1 MRIGKSFALIIII
14 LLSVSCTT
22 SIKRSR
28 IVTETP
34 LYQQEIEGLMQ
45 TYVAAINS
53 QNWINASNQHYIARC
68 SADFLSARAKFFKYS
83 YDGRLNSKL
92 ALESLDFQTRKIT
105 KEHLQLALFT
115 FSFQLDIDISS
126 LPYNNAQLKEN
137 YINGLRHTFGADI
150 IVRFTDDNSIQV
162 GQLSQTLLAVK
173 NQQSDCPDWKIM
185 EFTEAS
191 QAYLDAVF
199 DLDTTSLIAAHQ
211 R

>member
-53 QNWINASNQHYIARC
+53 QNWISASNQHYIARC
-68 SADFLSARAKFFKYS
+68 STDSLSAKAKFFKYS

-105 KEHLQLALFT
+105 KVPIVLVGKDYWAG
-115 FSFQLDIDISS
+115 
-126 LPYNNAQLKEN
+126 LKDWIANVMYEKAGN
-137 YINGLRHTFGADI
+137 IN
-150 IVRFTDDNSIQV
+150 
-162 GQLSQTLLAVK
+162 K
-173 NQQSDCPDWKIM
+173 K
-185 EFTEAS
+185 
-191 QAYLDAVF
+191 
-199 DLDTTSLIAAHQ
+199 DLDLMPIVDSAEEAVAIICNFYKGKDSGELSPNFELK
-211 R
+211 

>member
-53 QNWINASNQHYIARC
+53 QNWISASNQHYIARC
-68 SADFLSARAKFFKYS
+68 KADSISARAKFFKYS

-92 ALESLDFQTRKIT
+92 ALESLDFQTRKIA
-105 KEHLQLALFT
+105 KEHIELALFT
-115 FSFQLDIDISS
+115 FRFQLDVDISS
-126 LPYNNAQLKEN
+126 VPYSNAQLKEN
-137 YINGLRHTFGADI
+137 YINGLRHVFGKDI
-150 IVRFTDDNSIQV
+150 IVRFTDDNSIQA
-162 GQLSQTLLAVK
+162 GNLRQTLLAV
-173 NQQSDCPDWKIM
+173 NNHNSDCPDWKIM
-185 EFTEAS
+185 EFSDAS

-199 DLDTTSLIAAHQ
+199 DIDTASLIAAHQ